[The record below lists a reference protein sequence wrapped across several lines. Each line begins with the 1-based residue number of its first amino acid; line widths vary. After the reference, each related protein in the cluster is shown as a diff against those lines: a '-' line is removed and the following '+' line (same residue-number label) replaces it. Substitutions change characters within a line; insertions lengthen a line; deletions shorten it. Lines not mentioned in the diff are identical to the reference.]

1 VRKAL
6 IAQGVDEAGIR
17 ANKADL
23 DKRVSSWPELK
34 MQQSDA
40 DTGPTWDEQI
50 ETIYLSLP
58 VPEPEDGDAEGE
70 DLNSRSKDAKLEL
83 NGSQSIPATSP
94 QVALQKAASS
104 KRSESP
110 RKNKVVKEDTDEA
123 FARRLQAE
131 LNAAD
136 GGRRSRGTA
145 NGKSGK
151 KKVVASSSGKRKS
164 AAMIGSDD
172 DSEVEDEDEDEDGA
186 VVKKTKKKKSS
197 TGDGS
202 TRGGAF
208 NAPMI
213 LR

>member
-17 ANKADL
+17 ANKAEL

-40 DTGPTWDEQI
+40 DTGPNWDEQI

-58 VPEPEDGDAEGE
+58 VPEPEDDDAESE
-70 DLNSRSKDAKLEL
+70 DVKPRAKDANMTLK
-83 NGSQSIPATSP
+83 GSQSIPPTSP
-94 QVALQKAASS
+94 QVPLQKSAPS

-110 RKNKVVKEDTDEA
+110 SKKKAIKEDTDEA
-123 FARRLQAE
+123 FARRLHAE

-136 GGRRSRGTA
+136 AGRRSRGAA
-145 NGKSGK
+145 NGKTGK

-172 DSEVEDEDEDEDGA
+172 DSELEDADEDGA